1 MFSLQITKN
10 YLGVAGLAAAT
21 SLTLAAA
28 PALAQSY
35 ADDGYVYQTD
45 VPSVTVYAPR
55 HAQRDAA
62 TGAPYEVV
70 RATRVV
76 DTHDLDLSTNW
87 GMHALNIR
95 VDRAAREACDE
106 INYRFQ
112 GTVDEDN
119 SSCVR
124 RAEDR
129 AMSEVQNAVYYGD
142 NR

>member
-1 MFSLQITKN
+1 MFSMKSTKK
-10 YLGVAGLAAAT
+10 YLGVVGLAAAT
-21 SLTLAAA
+21 GLTLAAA

-35 ADDGYVYQTD
+35 GDDGYVYQTD

-55 HAQRDAA
+55 HAPRDAA

-76 DTHDLDLSTNW
+76 DTHDLDLSTDW
-87 GMHALNIR
+87 GMHALNVR

-119 SSCVR
+119 TSCVR

-129 AMSEVQNAVYYGD
+129 ALSEVHNAVYYGD
-142 NR
+142 DR

>member
-1 MFSLQITKN
+1 MFSMQNTKK
-10 YLGVAGLAAAT
+10 YLGVVGLAAAS

-55 HAQRDAA
+55 HAPRDAA

-87 GMHALNIR
+87 GMHALNVR
-95 VDRAAREACDE
+95 VDRAAHEACDE

-129 AMSEVQNAVYYGD
+129 AMSEVQDTVYYGD